1 MAAELK
7 FRHNPNKFANNLFN
21 HNKQAGIP
29 DFTADV
35 AHTYFQKVYSDEQR
49 SHTYTQLPE
58 IPRPELPSKVFNTNS
73 PSLSELQK
81 SVKRKRNGAAPGF
94 NQFSNVCAM

>member
-7 FRHNPNKFANNLFN
+7 FRQNPNKLANNLFN

-35 AHTYFQKVYSDEQR
+35 AYTYFQKVYSDEQC
-49 SHTYTQLPE
+49 SYTYTQLPE
-58 IPRPELPSKVFNTNS
+58 IPRPELPSEYLIQTVPLFLNYKKV
-73 PSLSELQK
+73 
-81 SVKRKRNGAAPGF
+81 
-94 NQFSNVCAM
+94 